1 MHTIKTAFDNGR
13 GQQLSAILDRPVD
26 DRPIAYAIFAHCF
39 TCSKTYKAVR
49 HISRALAAEGFAVLS
64 FDFTG
69 LGDSEGDFADTSFTS
84 NVDDVVAAAGFLAET
99 HGAPAV
105 LIGHSLGGAAVM
117 MAASR
122 IPSATAVVTIA
133 APASLGHLSEILEP
147 ARSEVERSGSAE
159 IVLAGRRIRIG
170 RALLEDLGE
179 VGMGEAI
186 ADLGRAILV
195 MHSPVDTVVGIGNAS
210 TIFRAAKHPK
220 SFISLDRADHLLSD
234 PVDSRYA
241 AGVIANWSKKYIPE
255 PQEEAKLAT
264 SEKNRVVVRT
274 GAGGFRTEVLAN
286 GHPLIADEPI
296 SVGGTNTGPSPYE
309 LLTAALGACTS
320 MTLRMYADRKGWPLE
335 AAEVRLDHRKIH
347 CEDCAEASGGQPK
360 IDHISRE
367 LVLEGAL
374 DETQRQR
381 LLEIADRCPVHRTLH
396 SEVKV
401 TTTLA
406 AE

>member
-1 MHTIKTAFDNGR
+1 MHTIKTAFDNRR
-13 GQQLSAILDRPVD
+13 GQRLSAILDRPVD

-170 RALLEDLGE
+170 RALLEELGE

-210 TIFRAAKHPK
+210 TIFRNAKHPK

-255 PQEEAKLAT
+255 SQEEAKLAT
-264 SEKNRVVVRT
+264 SEENRVVVRT

-335 AAEVRLDHRKIH
+335 AAEVRLDHKKIH

-406 AE
+406 EE